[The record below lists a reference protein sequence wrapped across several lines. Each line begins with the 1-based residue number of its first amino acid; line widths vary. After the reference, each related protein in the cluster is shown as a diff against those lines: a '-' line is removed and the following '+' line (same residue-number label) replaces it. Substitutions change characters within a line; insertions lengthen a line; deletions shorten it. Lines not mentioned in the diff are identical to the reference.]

1 LQIKQLFE
9 EKEVVF
15 SFEIFP
21 PKLTSPIE
29 TIYSTIDALS
39 DLNPDFIS
47 VTYGA
52 GGSSTVNRT
61 GELSSLVKNKY
72 GIEALAHLTCIGSS
86 KESVNHI
93 LKELS
98 TQGVENLL
106 ALRGD
111 IPQGGSNTGD
121 FSSAYELIK
130 HIRKEGDFGISAAC
144 YPEGHAE
151 SSSLNEHIEFL
162 KRKVDAGADN
172 LITQL
177 FFDNSYLYKFLN
189 KACQKGINIPVQA
202 GIMPVTNKKQ
212 IERVVSLC
220 GATLPSKFI
229 RIIDKYEHDKEALRD
244 AGIAY
249 AIAQIVDLIAA
260 GVRGIHLYTM
270 NSPYAAAKIT
280 ESLSSVINSINRKQV
295 G

>member
-1 LQIKQLFE
+1 MHIKRLFE

-29 TIYSTIDALS
+29 TIYGTIDALS
-39 DLNPDFIS
+39 ELRPDFIS

-61 GELSSLVKNKY
+61 AELSSLVKNKY
-72 GIEALAHLTCIGSS
+72 GIEALSHLTCIGSS
-86 KESVNHI
+86 EESVNCI
-93 LKELS
+93 LNELKAK
-98 TQGVENLL
+98 GIENIL

-111 IPQGGSNTGD
+111 IPEGSSNIGN
-121 FSSAYELIK
+121 FKSAHELIK
-130 HIRKEGDFGISAAC
+130 HIIKEGEFGISGAC

-162 KRKVDAGADN
+162 KRKVDVGAEH

-189 KACQKGINIPVQA
+189 KAAQNGINVPVQA

-212 IERVVSLC
+212 IEKIVSLC
-220 GATLPSKFI
+220 GTALPSKFI
-229 RIIDKYEHDKEALRD
+229 KIMNRYEHDKEALRD
-244 AGIAY
+244 AGIAF
-249 AIAQIVDLIAA
+249 AIDQIVDLIST

-270 NSPYAAAKIT
+270 NSPYVAAKIT
-280 ESLSSVINSINRKQV
+280 ESIGSLISSVNRKQA